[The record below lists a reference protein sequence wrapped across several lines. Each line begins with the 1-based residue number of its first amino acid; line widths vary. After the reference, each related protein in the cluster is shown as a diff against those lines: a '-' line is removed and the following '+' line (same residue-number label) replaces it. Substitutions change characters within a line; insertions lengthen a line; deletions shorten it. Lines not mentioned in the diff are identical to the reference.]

1 MNDVENVILDN
12 DMAVEESFD
21 FEELEEKLTNNLNEE
36 LSDLQFLKEDRE
48 MIGNPDGLGSTVLNV
63 VWEQFVNQIGAVA
76 GEDFIKDNRELLN
89 HGEKTE
95 RGASLS
101 EDDIKAYH
109 LDLRKEA
116 HIQTTENFAEGK
128 IATHN
133 YISREQLEQNYDRFK
148 NTPHK
153 QFRDEYV
160 DPQMNATLKRAGQL
174 KKEGIDTVTDIY
186 TGRQIPTETKLADGK
201 NNPKAA
207 QREHVKASADLYKDP
222 SLQMANGNEEL
233 ASIINN
239 PENLQGYTT
248 AERNNRKSDKTS
260 NELDEKD
267 KTKHWEKANKR
278 AEEFVE
284 KKKKEGEERLK
295 AEGRKTQKEE
305 AFRIGGKALHA
316 AVMGLLASLI
326 KTIVQKFIAWL
337 RSKDKRFNTFIEQ
350 LKEAIK
356 TFISNLKQNVLTAGN
371 TVGTTILAAIF
382 GPIVSTIKKAWIF
395 LKQGAKSL
403 KEAID
408 YVKNPE
414 NRNKSVSILL
424 IEVGKIVMAGV
435 TAAGAIVLGDV
446 IEKGLSTIPGFGVD
460 IPLIGSLANI
470 LGIFLGALVSG
481 LIGAL
486 ALNLMDRAIASIE
499 KRNNTRQ
506 QIEKGNDILGTQAE
520 LIKVKTDKLAYTE
533 EKVANAVREHHEV
546 AEEIIRDAVND
557 MTKMNKQSENT
568 KDEIDR
574 LLITLQEN

>member
-1 MNDVENVILDN
+1 MSDFENAVIDN
-12 DMAVEESFD
+12 ETAEESFD

-48 MIGNPDGLGSTVLNV
+48 KIGNPDSLGSTVMNV

-76 GEDFIKDNRELLN
+76 GEDFIKEN
-89 HGEKTE
+89 HGLTLE
-95 RGASLS
+95 
-101 EDDIKAYH
+101 
-109 LDLRKEA
+109 LRDEA
-116 HIQTTENFAEGK
+116 HIQTADNFAEGK

-160 DPQMNATLKRAGQL
+160 DPQMDAILKRAGQL

-233 ASIINN
+233 AAIIND

-248 AERNNRKSDKTS
+248 AERNNRKSDKSS

-305 AFRIGGKALHA
+305 AFRIGGKALRA

-337 RSKDKRFNTFIEQ
+337 RSKDKNFNTFIEQ
-350 LKEAIK
+350 LKDAIK
-356 TFISNLKQNVLTAGN
+356 TFVFNLKQNVLTAGN
-371 TVGTTILAAIF
+371 TVGTTILSAIF
-382 GPIVSTIKKAWIF
+382 GPIVSTIKKAWMF

-408 YVKNPE
+408 YVKNPD
-414 NRNKSVSILL
+414 NRNKPVSILL

-435 TAAGAIVLGDV
+435 TAAGAIVLGEV

-520 LIKVKTDKLAYTE
+520 LIKVKTDKLAHTE
-533 EKVANAVREHHEV
+533 EKAAGAVREHHEV

-557 MTKMNKQSENT
+557 MNKMNKQSENT